1 MIVYPHAK
9 INIGLQIKSKRSD
22 GFHEVETLL
31 YPVPL
36 CDILEIKPADETGLY
51 AYGLPIEG
59 PSSENL
65 VLKAY
70 KILAADYALPPL
82 QFHLYKQIPSGAGLG
97 GGSSDA
103 AYTLSMLNSYFQ
115 LGCSPSQLAG
125 YAARLGSDCPGFL
138 SYAPVLARGRGE
150 ILEAFALS
158 LTPYYILVCKPEFG
172 IATAQAYADVRP
184 KLPSLSLQELLRLPV
199 NQWKEAVVN
208 DFEASLFP
216 QHPLLAQVKAALYG
230 AGALYASLSG
240 SGSALYGIFADEGGR
255 STATQAIQ
263 CLSPSTSVLS
273 IAWPTA

>member
-9 INIGLQIKSKRSD
+9 INIGLQVLQKRSD

-31 YPVPL
+31 YPIPL

-70 KILAADYALPPL
+70 KVLAADYALPPL

-103 AYTLSMLNSYFQ
+103 AYTLQMLNAYFH
-115 LGCSPSQLAG
+115 LGCSPEALYG

-150 ILEAFALS
+150 ILEAFELS
-158 LTPYYILVCKPEFG
+158 LESYYMLVCKPDFG
-172 IATAQAYADVRP
+172 IATREAYAGVRP
-184 KLPSLSLQELLRLPV
+184 IIPSVSLQELLHLPV
-199 NQWKEAVVN
+199 NQWRGVVVN
-208 DFEASLFP
+208 DFETSLFP
-216 QHPLLAQVKAALYG
+216 LHPLLPRIKAALYE
-230 AGALYASLSG
+230 AGAVYASLSG
-240 SGSALYGIFADEGGR
+240 SGSALYGIFADEQGR
-255 STATQAIQ
+255 LAAAQAIQ
-263 CLSPSTSVLS
+263 RLSPSTSVFS
-273 IAWPTA
+273 IARPTA